1 MVTAINDYD
10 VTPKVGSY
18 IKPDGWPIGSC
29 LVAGDSFS
37 AFRLPTNSA
46 GPITS
51 LAVRIEVTGRT
62 FKYRLGDWLVRVK
75 IIFLGDCEPD
85 TQTGGYM
92 AVKT

>member
-37 AFRLPTNSA
+37 EFRLPTHQTV
-46 GPITS
+46 ITS
-51 LAVRIEVTGRT
+51 LAVRIEATGRT
-62 FKYRLGDWLVRVK
+62 LQYKGGDLMVRVR
-75 IIFLGDCEPD
+75 IVFIGDCEPD
-85 TQTGGYM
+85 SHTHGYM
-92 AVKT
+92 KVA